1 MIKPLRSGAG
11 EQKTLTSPLRMI
23 KPLRSGAGE
32 QKTLTSPLRMK
43 TLTTRWRQAARA
55 ML

>member
-32 QKTLTSPLRMK
+32 QKTLTSPLRM
-43 TLTTRWRQAARA
+43 TRRATNTCQATIA

>member
-23 KPLRSGAGE
+23 QPLRSGAGE
-32 QKTLTSPLRMK
+32 QKTLTSPLRM
-43 TLTTRWRQAARA
+43 TRRAANKCQATIA